1 MIFFPFC
8 FFLKFSLLFLYFFF
22 SSSISVLCFWVS
34 CLHVVW
40 GYLIQF
46 RVSWHSFVSW
56 LLWREE
62 FYGPKCFNSHFFLK
76 SSFMWIR
83 AFFIYFL
90 ESVFVLRVGVLRG
103 EPSSRP
109 AFSAVPVMAGAGFGG
124 VYGTSYFAFVPVD
137 PFSLTVFFPFSAT
150 SPMGA
155 TYS

>member
-1 MIFFPFC
+1 
-8 FFLKFSLLFLYFFF
+8 
-22 SSSISVLCFWVS
+22 
-34 CLHVVW
+34 
-40 GYLIQF
+40 
-46 RVSWHSFVSW
+46 
-56 LLWREE
+56 
-62 FYGPKCFNSHFFLK
+62 
-76 SSFMWIR
+76 MWIR

-109 AFSAVPVMAGAGFGG
+109 AFSAVPMMAGAGFGG